1 MSVYDYVD
9 GIWRML
15 DEMALS
21 DPSGYHKFVSERIKL
36 KPSLP
41 SKPRCRGFQKC
52 TSHGTSPLILW
63 KCLYGGCRGNGIR
76 CNASVGLQYRFPRD
90 RPNIIKQSLEVDQ
103 LVALIILYLQHEKS
117 IPTQEGDV
125 IHERK
130 NLPKFA
136 TEWSNQP
143 HGGDDLMLE
152 SLSYKKS
159 LTDFAIYSPIETKD
173 GIWAPPLAFQSHAEN
188 RNRLIEE
195 IKPQPCWQLN
205 QTRKVPN
212 TYECTIQL
220 PPGTRMEDCELD
232 ISPRRKDIGI
242 YAFRVDIYKRVK
254 GGYNTETNQKRDTQC
269 FTDGLFRW

>member
-1 MSVYDYVD
+1 MSDYNYVD

-21 DPSGYHKFVSERIKL
+21 DPSGYHKFVSEQIKL

-41 SKPRCRGFQKC
+41 KE
-52 TSHGTSPLILW
+52 TV
-63 KCLYGGCRGNGIR
+63 
-76 CNASVGLQYRFPRD
+76 SVAVHPSVFEQYSFPRD
-90 RPNIIKQSLEVDQ
+90 RPNTIKQPLEVDQ
-103 LVALIILYLQHEKS
+103 LVALIILYLQHEKN
-117 IPTQEGDV
+117 IQTQEVDV

-136 TEWSNQP
+136 TEWSNHP

-152 SLSYKKS
+152 SLSYRKS
-159 LTDFAIYSPIETKD
+159 LADFAIYSPTETKD
-173 GIWAPPLAFQSHAEN
+173 GIWAPQLAFLSHAEN

-195 IKPQPCWQLN
+195 VKPQPCWHLN
-205 QTRKVPN
+205 QTRKIPN

-232 ISPRRKDIGI
+232 ISPLKGNRDFPDPF
-242 YAFRVDIYKRVK
+242 YA
-254 GGYNTETNQKRDTQC
+254 Q
-269 FTDGLFRW
+269 FTDSVNPRKAKARFAKSTRRLSVVAPIWQI